1 MSAFKR
7 KPLGWDRG
15 SSSHGGSFGL
25 VIVDDNFLEGLAQRA
40 TSSSSTLVALPTAGT
55 LLKSGTAARANV
67 TTIADDQKN
76 VPMYL
81 AMIKRITGFS
91 WEKIGALLGFSR
103 QTVYNWTQ
111 GEQVKLDNA
120 RQVAELHETLVYVD
134 RGSQAETV
142 AVLETEIG
150 GRTILAMME
159 AGEFA
164 VAKRLVG
171 KGRGQPTATWTRMQ
185 PQKPSGR
192 QDHWTDRIA
201 AADHEVVDAGP
212 DYVPNKVVKRTKLKS
227 R

>member
-7 KPLGWDRG
+7 KSLGWDRG
-15 SSSHGGSFGL
+15 SSSHGGPLGL

-40 TSSSSTLVALPTAGT
+40 TSSSVTLAALPTAGS
-55 LLKSGTAARANV
+55 LLKSGTASRANV
-67 TTIADDQKN
+67 MTVADDQKN

-91 WEKIGALLGFSR
+91 WEKIGALLGCSR

-111 GEQVKLDNA
+111 GEQVKIDNA
-120 RQVAELHETLVYVD
+120 RDVAQLNETLVYID
-134 RGSQAETV
+134 RGSQAETL
-142 AVLETEIG
+142 AVLEGEVS
-150 GRTILAMME
+150 GRSILHMIE

-164 VAKRLVG
+164 TARRLAG
-171 KGRGQPTATWTRMQ
+171 KGRGRPTGTWTKMQ

-201 AADHEVVDAGP
+201 AADDEAVNAGP
-212 DYVPNKVVKRTKLKS
+212 GFVPNKVVKRTKLKS